1 MPKKPATNGFTPA
14 AIGRIAAL
22 EKRADEMERK
32 FDGVRGQIREL
43 ISCNQ
48 AIVTGMTK
56 IEDAQGVMAKTIADA
71 VAKDLRQDLLDTRTA
86 LRTDINEIRKGCMA
100 AACIGAKT
108 P

>member
-1 MPKKPATNGFTPA
+1 MPTAKLTPA
-14 AIGRIAAL
+14 AIRRIAAL

-56 IEDAQGVMAKTIADA
+56 IEDAQASMAKSIADA
-71 VAKDLRQDLLDTRTA
+71 ISKDIRQDLLDTRTA
-86 LRTDINEIRKGCMA
+86 LRTDINEIRKGCML